1 MARGA
6 NAVLAVNAYDALHK
20 QNKWQPN
27 DAWKGIALL
36 LLTCK
41 TWKLN
46 RWKAFHNVVV
56 YREANDFKVLR
67 SGPNSHIRNGAR
79 LTTFLETEL
88 GLTSGSCCDNI
99 GTYWRLP
106 AVKGLQPNNL
116 VGHAFRSIVARIL
129 ELHGDNAITFEE
141 EVDPKLL
148 FPGQSFQTR
157 SKGPRIDIVAFRNGE
172 PAALISVRW
181 RIRHDRVDVVDEALA
196 YKAAARRN
204 HPNCRFY
211 AVLGEF
217 SGARLDKVLQHC
229 APAHANPSIDG
240 TVHFNPA
247 AVTNPNSLHENGRTV
262 HLKSLD
268 WLIQE
273 SFNWRK

>member
-6 NAVLAVNAYDALHK
+6 NAVLAVNAYDALH
-20 QNKWQPN
+20 QQHRWTP
-27 DAWKGIALL
+27 DAAWKGIAIL

-41 TWKLN
+41 TWEVN

-56 YREANDFKVLR
+56 FREANDFKVLR
-67 SGPNSHIRNGAR
+67 SGPNSNIKKGAR
-79 LTTFLETEL
+79 LTTFLEAEL
-88 GLTSGSCCDNI
+88 GLETGSCCENI
-99 GTYWRLP
+99 GTYWKLP
-106 AVKGLQPNNL
+106 AVKRLQPNNL

-129 ELHGDNAITFEE
+129 ELHGDSAITFEE

-148 FPGQSFQTR
+148 FPGQQFQTR
-157 SKGPRIDIVAFRNGE
+157 SKEPKIDIVAFRNGE
-172 PAALISVRW
+172 PVALVTVRW
-181 RIRHDRVDVVDEALA
+181 RFRHDRVDVIDEALA

-204 HPNCRFY
+204 HPKCRFY

-240 TVHFNPA
+240 AVHFNPD
-247 AVTNPNSLHENGRTV
+247 AVTSPNSLHENGRTV
-262 HLKSLD
+262 HLKSLE
-268 WLIQE
+268 WLINE
-273 SFNWRK
+273 TFGW